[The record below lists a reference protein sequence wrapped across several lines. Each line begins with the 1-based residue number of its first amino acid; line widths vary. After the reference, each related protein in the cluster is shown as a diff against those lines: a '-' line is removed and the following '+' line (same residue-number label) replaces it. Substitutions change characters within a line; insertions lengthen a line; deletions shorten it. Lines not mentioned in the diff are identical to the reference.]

1 MSFCRI
7 MYLAHPFRMSV
18 DFKLQMNKRNKII
31 LLISGMTLSFIVLL
45 LIAFYQPDI
54 PVDQVKEKYANSS
67 SQFISLGGMDV
78 HFRDEGPSTDTV
90 PLVLLHGTSSSLLT
104 WDACAKEWIK
114 DHRVIRMDLPGFGLT
129 GPNPEQDYS
138 IKNYVAFLNSF
149 LRERNVTQCYLA
161 GNSLG
166 GLIAFHFAAT
176 YPDHVKKVILIDP
189 AGYPIHNAKG
199 SLAFTLG
206 KIPVLKNLLT
216 IITPISIVR
225 KSLEDAY
232 GNKSLV
238 SDELVQ
244 QYRDMACREGN
255 RNALLI
261 RLQNDQSGD
270 TTLISKLA
278 MPSLVIWGALDQL
291 IPVDN
296 AYKFQRDLLVD
307 TLTIL
312 ENVGHVPM
320 EETPELVIPI
330 INKFI
335 KHP

>member
-1 MSFCRI
+1 MKKRYKLILFTLGMI
-7 MYLAHPFRMSV
+7 LFFMVLFLA
-18 DFKLQMNKRNKII
+18 
-31 LLISGMTLSFIVLL
+31 
-45 LIAFYQPDI
+45 AFYQPDI
-54 PVDQVKEKYANSS
+54 PVDQLKEKYANSS

-78 HFRDEGPSTDTV
+78 HFRDEGPTADTL

-104 WDACAKEWIK
+104 WDACSKEWIK

-149 LRERNVTQCYLA
+149 LQERNVTQCYLA

-166 GLIAFHFAAT
+166 GLIAFHFAAI
-176 YPDHVKKVILIDP
+176 YPEKVKRVILIDP

-206 KIPVLKNLLT
+206 RIPVLKNILT

-238 SDELVQ
+238 NNELVE

-261 RLQNDQSGD
+261 RLQNDQYGD
-270 TTLISKLA
+270 TTLVSKLI
-278 MPSLVIWGALDQL
+278 MPTLVIWGASDQL

-296 AYKFQRDLLVD
+296 AYKFQRDLPAD
-307 TLTIL
+307 TLAIL
-312 ENVGHVPM
+312 QNVGHVPM
-320 EETPELVIPI
+320 EETPELVIPLLK
-330 INKFI
+330 KFI
-335 KHP
+335 KYK

>member
-1 MSFCRI
+1 MKKSYKLILFTLGMI
-7 MYLAHPFRMSV
+7 LFFMVLFLA
-18 DFKLQMNKRNKII
+18 
-31 LLISGMTLSFIVLL
+31 T
-45 LIAFYQPDI
+45 FYQPDI
-54 PVDQVKEKYANSS
+54 PVDQLKEKYANSS
-67 SQFISLGGMDV
+67 SQFISLRGMDV
-78 HFRDEGPSTDTV
+78 HFRDEGPSTDTI
-90 PLVLLHGTSSSLLT
+90 PLVLIHGTSSSLLT
-104 WDACAKEWIK
+104 WDACSKEWIK

-149 LRERNVTQCYLA
+149 LQERNVTQCYLA

-166 GLIAFHFAAT
+166 GLIAFHFAAI
-176 YPDHVKKVILIDP
+176 YPEKVKKVILIDP

-206 KIPVLKNLLT
+206 RIPVLKNILT

-232 GNKSLV
+232 GNESLV
-238 SDELVQ
+238 NNELVE

-261 RLQNDQSGD
+261 RLQNDQYGD
-270 TTLISKLA
+270 TTLVSKLI
-278 MPSLVIWGALDQL
+278 MPTLVIWGASDQL

-296 AYKFQRDLLVD
+296 AYKFQRDLPAD
-307 TLTIL
+307 TLAIL
-312 ENVGHVPM
+312 QNVGHVPM

-330 INKFI
+330 VKKFI
-335 KHP
+335 KYK

>member
-1 MSFCRI
+1 MKKRYKLILFTLGMI
-7 MYLAHPFRMSV
+7 LFFMVLFLA
-18 DFKLQMNKRNKII
+18 
-31 LLISGMTLSFIVLL
+31 
-45 LIAFYQPDI
+45 AFYQPDI
-54 PVDQVKEKYANSS
+54 PVDQLKEKYANSS

-104 WDACAKEWIK
+104 WDACSKEWIK

-149 LRERNVTQCYLA
+149 LQERNVTQCYLA

-166 GLIAFHFAAT
+166 GLIAFHFAAI
-176 YPDHVKKVILIDP
+176 YPEKVKKVILIDP

-206 KIPVLKNLLT
+206 RIPVLKNILT

-238 SDELVQ
+238 NNDLVE

-255 RNALLI
+255 RKALLI

-270 TTLISKLA
+270 TALLSKLT
-278 MPSLVIWGALDQL
+278 MPTLVIWGASDQL

-296 AYKFQRDLLVD
+296 AYKFQRDLPAD
-307 TLTIL
+307 TLAIL
-312 ENVGHVPM
+312 QNVGHVPM
-320 EETPELVIPI
+320 EETPELVIPLVK
-330 INKFI
+330 KFI
-335 KHP
+335 KYK

>member
-1 MSFCRI
+1 M
-7 MYLAHPFRMSV
+7 
-18 DFKLQMNKRNKII
+18 KKRNKII
-31 LLISGMTLSFIVLL
+31 LLIAGTTLSFISLL
-45 LIAFYQPDI
+45 LIAFHQPDI
-54 PVDQVKEKYANSS
+54 PVDQLKEKYANRS
-67 SQFISLGGMDV
+67 SQFISLGGMNV
-78 HFRDEGPSTDTV
+78 HFRDEGPSTDTI

-138 IKNYVAFLNSF
+138 IENYVAFLNSF
-149 LRERNVTQCYLA
+149 LQDRNVTHCYLA

-176 YPDHVKKVILIDP
+176 YPDKVKKVILIDP
-189 AGYPIHNAKG
+189 AGYPIHHAKG
-199 SLAFTLG
+199 SLAFTMG
-206 KIPVLKNLLT
+206 KIPVLKNILT

-238 SDELVQ
+238 SDELVE

-261 RLQNDQSGD
+261 RLQHDQSGD
-270 TTLISKLA
+270 TALVNKLT
-278 MPSLVIWGALDQL
+278 MPTLVIWGTLDQL

-296 AYKFQRDLLVD
+296 SYKFQRDLPLD
-307 TLTIL
+307 TLVIL
-312 ENVGHVPM
+312 PQVGHVPM
-320 EETPELVIPI
+320 EETPELVIPLVK
-330 INKFI
+330 KFI
-335 KHP
+335 KDR

>member
-1 MSFCRI
+1 MKKR
-7 MYLAHPFRMSV
+7 
-18 DFKLQMNKRNKII
+18 FKLI
-31 LLISGMTLSFIVLL
+31 LFTLGMILFFMVLFL
-45 LIAFYQPDI
+45 AAFYQPDI
-54 PVDQVKEKYANSS
+54 PVDQLKEKYANSS

-78 HFRDEGPSTDTV
+78 HFRDEGPTADTI
-90 PLVLLHGTSSSLLT
+90 PLVLLHGTSSSILT
-104 WDACAKEWIK
+104 WDACSKEWIK

-149 LRERNVTQCYLA
+149 LQERNVTQCYLA

-166 GLIAFHFAAT
+166 GLIAFHFAAI
-176 YPDHVKKVILIDP
+176 YPEKVRKVILIDP

-206 KIPVLKNLLT
+206 RIPVLKNILT

-238 SDELVQ
+238 NNELVE
-244 QYRDMACREGN
+244 QYRDMACRKGN

-261 RLQNDQSGD
+261 RLQNDQYGD
-270 TTLISKLA
+270 TTLVSKLI
-278 MPSLVIWGALDQL
+278 MPTLVIWGASDQL

-296 AYKFQRDLLVD
+296 AYKFQRDLPAD
-307 TLTIL
+307 TLAIL
-312 ENVGHVPM
+312 QNVGHVPM
-320 EETPELVIPI
+320 EETPELVIPLVK
-330 INKFI
+330 KFI
-335 KHP
+335 KSK

>member
-1 MSFCRI
+1 M
-7 MYLAHPFRMSV
+7 
-18 DFKLQMNKRNKII
+18 
-31 LLISGMTLSFIVLL
+31 LL
-45 LIAFYQPDI
+45 LAAFYQPDL
-54 PVDQVKEKYANSS
+54 PVDQLKEKYAKSS
-67 SQFISLGGMDV
+67 SQFIPLDGMYV
-78 HFRDEGPSTDTV
+78 HFRDEGPSADTI

-104 WDACAKEWIK
+104 WDACSKEWIN

-129 GPNPEQDYS
+129 GPNPKQDYS
-138 IKNYVAFLNSF
+138 IETYVTFLNHF
-149 LRERNVTQCYLA
+149 LQERNVTQCYLA

-176 YPDHVKKVILIDP
+176 YPDQVKKVILIDP
-189 AGYPIHNAKG
+189 AGYPIHHAKG
-199 SLAFTLG
+199 SLAFKLG
-206 KIPVLKNLLT
+206 KIPVLKNILT

-238 SDELVQ
+238 SDELVE

-255 RNALLI
+255 RKALLI

-270 TTLISKLA
+270 TTLVSKLT
-278 MPSLVIWGALDQL
+278 MPTLVIWGTLDQL

-296 AYKFQRDLLVD
+296 AYKFQRDLPAD
-307 TLTIL
+307 TLAIL

-330 INKFI
+330 VNKFI
-335 KHP
+335 KLQ

>member
-1 MSFCRI
+1 MKKRYKLILFTLGMI
-7 MYLAHPFRMSV
+7 LFFMVLFLA
-18 DFKLQMNKRNKII
+18 
-31 LLISGMTLSFIVLL
+31 
-45 LIAFYQPDI
+45 AFYQPDI
-54 PVDQVKEKYANSS
+54 PVDQLKEKYANSS

-78 HFRDEGPSTDTV
+78 HFRDEGPTADTL

-104 WDACAKEWIK
+104 WDACSKEWIK

-149 LRERNVTQCYLA
+149 LQERNVTQCYLA

-166 GLIAFHFAAT
+166 GLIAFHFAAI
-176 YPDHVKKVILIDP
+176 YPEKVKKVILIDP
-189 AGYPIHNAKG
+189 AGYSIHNAKG

-206 KIPVLKNLLT
+206 RIPVLKNILT

-238 SDELVQ
+238 NNDLVE

-261 RLQNDQSGD
+261 RLQNDQYGD
-270 TTLISKLA
+270 TTLVSKLI
-278 MPSLVIWGALDQL
+278 MPTLVIWGASDQL
-291 IPVDN
+291 IPVNN
-296 AYKFQRDLLVD
+296 AYKFQRDLPAD
-307 TLTIL
+307 TLAIL
-312 ENVGHVPM
+312 QNVGHVPM
-320 EETPELVIPI
+320 EETPELVIPLVK
-330 INKFI
+330 KFI
-335 KHP
+335 KYK